1 MSERIV
7 KKVVGA
13 DFELANS
20 LIGDYS
26 DSPRRVAQS
35 LLGEIEGFPR
45 GARGGT
51 AIEYG
56 RRFLPTTGASFYI
69 DSDHLEGN
77 LPEHTSALDHPA
89 ILHGAGFAPAR
100 RAMRRIQSRL
110 PEGTRVNLLA
120 NCSDGNTAWGSHL
133 NIMMSRPC
141 FEELLYRK
149 PHQAAFLATHFVTSV
164 PYTGQGMVGAG
175 NNRSACN
182 YQLSQRADW
191 FEQMFGQ
198 QTMFERPLINLR
210 DESHADRELARLHI
224 IYFDMTLA
232 PVANI
237 LKVGTTQLVCA
248 MIEAGWT
255 DPALCLDDPVEAA
268 AEISR
273 DLQLKKR
280 LRTTV
285 RGRSMTA
292 VELQTA
298 LAELAGAF
306 VASGEAEGI
315 VPDAQEIVELWLDT
329 LDQLRHRDLEALA
342 RRCDAWLKYLLL
354 DRQRGRRNLSWQS
367 DAMRVADSLF
377 ASLDLELSLFFQASQ
392 SGQLERMPVQAT
404 IDRFTKEP
412 PDDTR
417 AYFRAR
423 VLREYGEDVSA
434 VDWSRITFR
443 VQNQRHWWSTAEIPM
458 PDPRR
463 FTRAETEQMLD
474 ARPAME
480 ELVEA
485 ADMLRRDNYTS
496 VAQHNGA
503 TNTHQ

>member
-20 LIGDYS
+20 LIGNMS

-35 LLGEIEGFPR
+35 LLREIDGFPR

-56 RRFLPTTGASFYI
+56 RRFLPTTGSSFYI
-69 DSDHLEGN
+69 DSDHLEAN

-89 ILHGAGFAPAR
+89 ILHGAGFEPAR
-100 RAMRRIQSRL
+100 QAMQSVQSRL
-110 PEGTRVNLLA
+110 GPGSRINVLA
-120 NCSDGNTAWGSHL
+120 NCSDGRTAWGSHL

-141 FEELLYRK
+141 FDELLYRK
-149 PHQAAFLATHFVTSV
+149 PHQSAFLASHLVTSV

-175 NNRSACN
+175 NKRSACT

-191 FEQMFGQ
+191 FEQMYGQ
-198 QTMFERPLINLR
+198 QTMFDRPLINLR
-210 DESHADRELARLHI
+210 DESHTDGELARLHI
-224 IYFDMTLA
+224 IYFDMVLA

-255 DPALCLDDPVEAA
+255 DPALCLDDPVVAA
-268 AEISR
+268 AEVSR
-273 DLQLKKR
+273 DLKLTKQ

-285 RGRSMTA
+285 RARSMTA
-292 VELQTA
+292 VELQFA
-298 LAELAGAF
+298 LAELAGEF

-315 VPDAQEIVELWLDT
+315 VPDATEIVELWLDT
-329 LDQLRHRDLEALA
+329 LDQLRRRDVEALA
-342 RRCDAWLKYLLL
+342 KRCDAWLKYLLL

-367 DAMRVADSLF
+367 DALRVADSLF
-377 ASLDLELSLFFQASQ
+377 ASLDPEVSFFFQAAQ
-392 SGQLERMPVQAT
+392 AGQVERMPDAAT
-404 IDRFTKEP
+404 LDRFANEP
-412 PDDTR
+412 PNDTR

-423 VLREYGEDVSA
+423 VLREYGEDVSSI
-434 VDWSRITFR
+434 DWSRITFR
-443 VQNQRHWWSTAEIPM
+443 VQNQRHWWATAEIPIR
-458 PDPRR
+458 DPRR
-463 FTRAETEQMLD
+463 FTRAETEELLD
-474 ARPAME
+474 ARPSIE
-480 ELVEA
+480 DLVEA
-485 ADMLRRDNYTS
+485 ADLLRRGIGGS
-496 VAQHNGA
+496 VAHQNGA
-503 TNTHQ
+503 AK